1 MASSFVAR
9 AIYSPGEPCTPMPTH
24 FGVHSRF
31 LPSTMHLYLQLLEGP
46 FIITLA
52 LLESKFVSISYK
64 TSKLINGNVHG
75 IYTVT
80 MCVYYAAVV

>member
-1 MASSFVAR
+1 
-9 AIYSPGEPCTPMPTH
+9 
-24 FGVHSRF
+24 
-31 LPSTMHLYLQLLEGP
+31 MHLYLQLLEGP